1 MSRSL
6 PAFSRASMTVLAL
19 LYPGLASAQIWSSP
33 KVVANGSSIAVS
45 TNGTGSAAVMFTPMS
60 AVVQSGGTWGS
71 PVVLS
76 NLGPY
81 GNGSGNIAVAP
92 NGDVLAVWS
101 FRSTNTYTPS
111 TAQAA
116 FFTGGHWG
124 RTITISSHVYGNVS
138 SFGVPS
144 IGFDGASKA
153 TLVWEEIT
161 NPSPMTCAL
170 KAVTGTAANG
180 FEPAQ
185 TISSSGT

>member
-1 MSRSL
+1 MTRSL
-6 PAFSRASMTVLAL
+6 PAFSTASMTVLAL
-19 LYPGLASAQIWSSP
+19 VYPGLASAQIWSTP

-101 FRSTNTYTPS
+101 FRSTNTYTPTRHKPLS
-111 TAQAA
+111 SRVA
-116 FFTGGHWG
+116 TGGAPSRFLATSMGMFLALAFPASDSMEQAKRLW
-124 RTITISSHVYGNVS
+124 YG
-138 SFGVPS
+138 
-144 IGFDGASKA
+144 KK
-153 TLVWEEIT
+153 
-161 NPSPMTCAL
+161 SPTRAR
-170 KAVTGTAANG
+170 
-180 FEPAQ
+180 
-185 TISSSGT
+185 